1 MLRARW
7 AQSSPINQKAQ
18 RNIVHHN
25 RKPREASGPRCPV
38 VGSHRPSAVDGAEKR
53 NGRDWPAGTKIF
65 SEARLQKIP
74 SATLPGRAAVPRAR
88 ASCLVGPTRHP
99 AVPAC
104 AARADGHE
112 TPTVRMAHE
121 AGSGCS
127 GQGPGSSV
135 RPGLPWSRC
144 TARSAALFVRVKQR
158 RRRGQQR
165 VDEHWTGWDETGR
178 RALSFDNDEA
188 ALFESS

>member
-1 MLRARW
+1 MAL
-7 AQSSPINQKAQ
+7 
-18 RNIVHHN
+18 
-25 RKPREASGPRCPV
+25 
-38 VGSHRPSAVDGAEKR
+38 R
-53 NGRDWPAGTKIF
+53 NGTAGIGQQVRRYF
-65 SEARLQKIP
+65 RRRASRRFLLVL
-74 SATLPGRAAVPRAR
+74 LPGRAAVPRAW
-88 ASCLVGPTRHP
+88 ASCLVGPTCHP

-135 RPGLPWSRC
+135 CPGLPWSRC
-144 TARSAALFVRVKQR
+144 TARSAALFVRVKRR

-165 VDEHWTGWDETGR
+165 VDEHWTGRDGTR
-178 RALSFDNDEA
+178 RDAGHFLSITMKLRFSNHRE
-188 ALFESS
+188 LLNFI